1 MGGPGA
7 AATGAD
13 ARRESMLWEGLDTY
27 AQWALAGGLAL
38 RWLITG
44 VSKAQERWTR
54 SRTDQRQAADASAL
68 EAAKHE
74 HTIRESAAPGAAA
87 SDIRD
92 AAKESDR

>member
-1 MGGPGA
+1 MGGPG

-13 ARRESMLWEGLDTY
+13 ARREPMLWEGLDTY

-44 VSKAQERWTR
+44 VSKAQGRWTR

-68 EAAKHE
+68 EAANHE
-74 HTIRESAAPGAAA
+74 HAIRESAAPGVAA